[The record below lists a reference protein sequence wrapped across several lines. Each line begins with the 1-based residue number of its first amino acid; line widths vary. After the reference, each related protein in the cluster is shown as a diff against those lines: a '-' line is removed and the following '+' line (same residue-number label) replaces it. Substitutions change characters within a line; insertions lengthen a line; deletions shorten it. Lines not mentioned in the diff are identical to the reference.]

1 MLSWLR
7 RCPDRGALEIRDPST
22 PSQNLGPAS
31 REKADGTSN
40 DFLSPS
46 TVLRGA
52 DDAAAGTPRPGVQ
65 PVRATGDDRGSSVGL
80 PSPVAFSGFGDRD
93 PPSLNKRVVRPHI
106 QAARD
111 ARLRPIDEGQVERT
125 PSVESQV
132 AGPPTQT
139 HPSSSRPP
147 PPSRPLNLG
156 ATAIQTQWDT
166 RSGRTPPIWP
176 KAHPAI
182 SRGVCTA

>member
-132 AGPPTQT
+132 AGPPTDT
-139 HPSSSRPP
+139 PVIEPSTTAVSSSQPRSDCDPDP
-147 PPSRPLNLG
+147 GGYALRADSSG
-156 ATAIQTQWDT
+156 A
-166 RSGRTPPIWP
+166 
-176 KAHPAI
+176 PANY
-182 SRGVCTA
+182 R